1 MTGKSKLV
9 FAQKK
14 QSKPEFSE
22 ILQPWKVVIADDEN
36 GIHDITKLALEDFSF
51 EGRKL
56 EFLSAFSGQ
65 DTKAI
70 LQENND
76 AAVILLDV
84 VMETENI
91 GLEVARYIREEL
103 NNHFIRIVLRTGQPG
118 KAPAREVITGYDIND
133 YKEKSRLDS
142 KELFTT
148 ITSSLRA
155 FRDLR
160 IIEKNRKGLE
170 LIIKSS
176 VNVLEH
182 QSFRNLAADALR
194 KLLYILQLDDE
205 VKSNGLSS
213 GFAVCQENDNFFIHT
228 TCGKLGKYKNT
239 YAHESLP
246 VDIRKQLEDA
256 IIQQKSCFT
265 DDAYI
270 GYFSTQKGMINLLY
284 LNGCQYLTELDRDLI
299 RIFTVNLSIAFDNI
313 DLYQENIETQ
323 KELILMLGETIET
336 RSDVTANHVRR
347 VAELSYLLALKA
359 GMSTTDAE
367 LLRFASPM
375 HDVGKVGIN
384 DSILLKPGKLNEREA
399 EEIKFH
405 TTKGYN
411 ILKGSDKEI
420 MKIAATVAHEHH
432 ERWDGQGYPQGL
444 AGEEI
449 SLVGRITALVDV
461 FDALGHKRCYK
472 DAWNNESILAF
483 IIEERGGLF
492 DPNLVDIFLEYQDEF
507 FQLSTQYPD
516 EKIVRDYVKTQSG
529 RSNK

>member
-1 MTGKSKLV
+1 MANKNMTGKNKLV
-9 FAQKK
+9 FSKKK
-14 QSKPEFSE
+14 QTEQEFNE
-22 ILQPWKVVIADDEN
+22 ILPPWKIVIADDEN

-56 EFLSAFSGQ
+56 EFLSAYSGK
-65 DTKAI
+65 DTKEI
-70 LQENND
+70 LHKNSD

-84 VMETENI
+84 VMETESI

-103 NNHFIRIVLRTGQPG
+103 DNRFIRIVLRTGQPG

-155 FRDLR
+155 FRDLKT
-160 IIEKNRKGLE
+160 IEKNRKGLE

-176 VNVLEH
+176 VNILEH
-182 QSFRNLAADALR
+182 QSFKKLASDALM
-194 KLLYILQLDDE
+194 KLLFILQLEDE
-205 VKSNGLSS
+205 AKNNGPSS
-213 GFAVCQENDNFFIHT
+213 GFAASQENKNFFIHT
-228 TCGKLGKYKNT
+228 ASGKLENYKNT

-246 VDIRKQLEDA
+246 EDIQKHLQKATTRQESYFTEDA
-256 IIQQKSCFT
+256 F
-265 DDAYI
+265 I
-270 GYFSTQKGMINLLY
+270 GYFANQKGLINLLY
-284 LNGCQYLTELDRDLI
+284 LNGCKNLTELDKDLI

-313 DLYQENIETQ
+313 NLYQENIETQ

-347 VAELSYLLALKA
+347 VAELSFHLAIKA
-359 GMSTTDAE
+359 GLSIEDAE

-384 DSILLKPGKLNEREA
+384 DSILLKPGKLTPREA
-399 EEIKFH
+399 EDIKIH

-420 MKIAATVAHEHH
+420 MKVAATVAHEHH
-432 ERWDGQGYPQGL
+432 ERWDGNGYPQGL

-449 SLVGRITALVDV
+449 SLIGRITALVDV

-472 DAWNNESILAF
+472 EAWTDEK
-483 IIEERGGLF
+483 IIDYIAKERGGLF
-492 DPNLVDIFLEYQDEF
+492 DPNLVDIFMENKDEF
-507 FQLSTQYPD
+507 FQISSKHPD
-516 EKIVRDYVKTQSG
+516 
-529 RSNK
+529 

>member
-1 MTGKSKLV
+1 MSDNMMSGKNRLV
-9 FAQKK
+9 FKEK
-14 QSKPEFSE
+14 LRKPEF
-22 ILQPWKVVIADDEN
+22 IAPLKPWKVVIADDES
-36 GIHDITKLALEDFSF
+36 GIHDITKLALDDFTF
-51 EGRKL
+51 EGRNL
-56 EFLSAFSGQ
+56 EFLSAFSGA

-70 LQENND
+70 LHNNHD

-84 VMETENI
+84 VMETESI

-103 NNHFIRIVLRTGQPG
+103 NNRFIRIVLRTGQPG

-133 YKEKSRLDS
+133 YKEKSRLDN

-160 IIEKNRKGLE
+160 TIEKNRRGLE

-176 VNVLEH
+176 VNILEH
-182 QSFRNLAADALR
+182 QTFRNLASDALI
-194 KLLYILQLDDE
+194 KLLYILQLDNE
-205 VKSNGLSS
+205 VKNRELSC
-213 GFAVCQENDNFFIHT
+213 GFAACQEDEAYFIHT
-228 TCGKLGKYKNT
+228 ATGELKKYKNT
-239 YAHESLP
+239 YMHESLSGD
-246 VDIRKQLEDA
+246 VQKNLETA
-256 IIQQKSCFT
+256 IACKESCFT

-270 GYFSTQKGMINLLY
+270 GYFATQKGMINLFY
-284 LNGCQYLTELDRDLI
+284 LDGCHNLTELDRDLI
-299 RIFTVNLSIAFDNI
+299 RIFSANLAIAFDNI

-347 VAELSYLLALKA
+347 VAEISYILAIHAGLSIE
-359 GMSTTDAE
+359 DAE

-384 DSILLKPGKLNEREA
+384 DSVLLKPGQLTERET
-399 EEIKFH
+399 EEIKIH

-411 ILKGSDKEI
+411 ILKVSDKAI

-432 ERWDGQGYPQGL
+432 ERWDGKGYPQGL
-444 AGEEI
+444 KGEEI
-449 SLVGRITALVDV
+449 SLFGRITAMADV

-472 DAWNNESILAF
+472 SAWTRNEILDYM
-483 IIEERGGLF
+483 IQERGGLF
-492 DPNLVDIFLEYQDEF
+492 DPSLVDVFLEHQDDF
-507 FQLSTQYPD
+507 FQISTKYPD
-516 EKIVRDYVKTQSG
+516 E
-529 RSNK
+529 